1 MKGNAMARTAT
12 YNFGPGALE
21 SLTLKVWT
29 VPNKVTYTDARHLAA
44 TLTGTY
50 DVDNGEYTTRV
61 PVSIRTDGWT
71 SEANRHDEVAL
82 MVAARTGDDDIAADE
97 LAWTLLNW
105 SLDEMTL

>member
-1 MKGNAMARTAT
+1 MKGNTMARTAT

-29 VPNKVTYTDARHLAA
+29 VPNRVMSTDSRHLAA

-50 DVDNGEYTTRV
+50 DVDNGEYQTRV
-61 PVSIRTDGWT
+61 SISERTEVWT
-71 SEANRHDEVAL
+71 SEKSDEAAL
-82 MVAARTGDDDIAADE
+82 VTAARSGDDDIAATE